1 MSRAPGW
8 QPGGGGG
15 VRPPRR
21 VPEGL
26 GGGNIDALNYEVAQ
40 EQASTLARMSRR
52 LTDALAALAR
62 FDEARGDAPGG
73 EQREALVE
81 QAGESL
87 WYYVIQREVLGLGN
101 SEGLMRELGIPR
113 EVRLRMGL
121 PRKRGGAN
129 DPSSSPTARSELRRR
144 LP

>member
-1 MSRAPGW
+1 
-8 QPGGGGG
+8 
-15 VRPPRR
+15 

-40 EQASTLARMSRR
+40 EQAATLARMSRR
-52 LTDALAALAR
+52 LTDALSTLAR
-62 FDEARGDAPGG
+62 FDETRRGEPGG
-73 EQREALVE
+73 DEREMLVE
-81 QAGESL
+81 KAGEAL

-121 PRKRGGAN
+121 PRKRASTGDSPAS
-129 DPSSSPTARSELRRR
+129 PSAKPGLQRRI
-144 LP
+144 P